1 MKKFIRNFAGGI
13 IPVLFSLVLMLGMG
27 SGVAAAARPDSKAPT
42 DAAQYQVWL
51 TQQVHHKL
59 AMIPWYSVF
68 DNLEYKVDGAEV
80 TLVGQVTRPIIKS
93 DAESAVKN
101 IEGVKEVVNQI
112 EVLPPSPMDDR
123 LRRQE
128 YRSIYSFGPLQ
139 RYSMGVNPG
148 IHIIVKS
155 GQVTLEGVV
164 DSQPDKDAANI
175 RAREVAGVFSVTNN
189 LRVEKS
195 S

>member
-1 MKKFIRNFAGGI
+1 MKIIRNFGGAI
-13 IPVLFSLVLMLGMG
+13 LSMLFSLVLIAGMG
-27 SGVAAAARPDSKAPT
+27 SSLAAATKPNSQAPT
-42 DAAQYQVWL
+42 DAAQYQIWL

-68 DNLEYKVDGAEV
+68 DNLEYKVEGAKV
-80 TLVGQVTRPIIKS
+80 TLIGQVIRPVIKS
-93 DAESAVKN
+93 DAESAVKS

-148 IHIIVKS
+148 IHIIVKG

>member
-1 MKKFIRNFAGGI
+1 M
-13 IPVLFSLVLMLGMG
+13 LFSLVLIAGMG
-27 SGVAAAARPDSKAPT
+27 SSLAAATKPNSQAPT
-42 DAAQYQVWL
+42 DAAQYQIWL

-68 DNLEYKVDGAEV
+68 DNLEYKVEGAKV
-80 TLVGQVTRPIIKS
+80 TLIGQVIRPVIKS
-93 DAESAVKN
+93 DAESAVKS

-148 IHIIVKS
+148 IHIIVKG

>member
-1 MKKFIRNFAGGI
+1 MKIIRNFGGAI
-13 IPVLFSLVLMLGMG
+13 LSMLFSLVLIAGMG
-27 SGVAAAARPDSKAPT
+27 SSLAAATKPNSQAPT
-42 DAAQYQVWL
+42 DAAQYQIWL

-68 DNLEYKVDGAEV
+68 DNLEYKVEGAKV
-80 TLVGQVTRPIIKS
+80 TLIGQVIRPVIKS
-93 DAESAVKN
+93 DAESTVKS

-148 IHIIVKS
+148 IHIIVEG

-175 RAREVAGVFSVTNN
+175 RARVVAGVFSVTNN

>member
-1 MKKFIRNFAGGI
+1 MKRFIRNFARE
-13 IPVLFSLVLMLGMG
+13 IPSVLFSLVLVLGMG
-27 SGVAAAARPDSKAPT
+27 SGVAAAPRPDSKAPT

-148 IHIIVKS
+148 IHIIVKG

>member
-1 MKKFIRNFAGGI
+1 MKKIIWNHAGEI
-13 IPVLFSLVLMLGMG
+13 LSVIFSLVLALGMAG
-27 SGVAAAARPDSKAPT
+27 SVAAATRSNSQAPT

-68 DNLEYKVDGAEV
+68 DNLEYRVDGDKVILA
-80 TLVGQVTRPIIKS
+80 GQVTRPVIKS
-93 DAESAVKN
+93 DAESSVKG

-112 EVLPPSPMDDR
+112 EILPPSPMDDR

-128 YRSIYSFGPLQ
+128 YRSIYSFGPLE

-175 RAREVAGVFSVTNN
+175 RARGVAGVFSVTNN

>member
-1 MKKFIRNFAGGI
+1 MKKIIWNHAGEI
-13 IPVLFSLVLMLGMG
+13 LSVIVALVLVLGMAG
-27 SGVAAAARPDSKAPT
+27 SVAAATRSNPQAPT

-68 DNLEYKVDGAEV
+68 DNLEYKVEGGKVILA
-80 TLVGQVTRPIIKS
+80 GQVTRPVIKS
-93 DAESAVKN
+93 DAESSVKG
-101 IEGVKEVVNQI
+101 IEGVKEVVDEI
-112 EVLPPSPMDDR
+112 EILPPSPMDER

-128 YRSIYSFGPLQ
+128 YRSIYSFGPLE

>member
-1 MKKFIRNFAGGI
+1 MKIIRNFGGAI
-13 IPVLFSLVLMLGMG
+13 LSMLFSLVLIAGMG
-27 SGVAAAARPDSKAPT
+27 SSLAAATKPNSQAPT
-42 DAAQYQVWL
+42 DAAQYQIWL

-68 DNLEYKVDGAEV
+68 DNLEYKVEGAKV
-80 TLVGQVTRPIIKS
+80 TLIGQVIRPVIKS
-93 DAESAVKN
+93 DAESTVKS

-148 IHIIVKS
+148 IHIIVEG

>member
-1 MKKFIRNFAGGI
+1 
-13 IPVLFSLVLMLGMG
+13 
-27 SGVAAAARPDSKAPT
+27 
-42 DAAQYQVWL
+42 
-51 TQQVHHKL
+51 
-59 AMIPWYSVF
+59 VF
-68 DNLEYKVDGAEV
+68 DNLEYKVEGAKV
-80 TLVGQVTRPIIKS
+80 TLIGQVIRPVIKS
-93 DAESAVKN
+93 DAESAVKS

-148 IHIIVKS
+148 IHIIVKG

>member
-1 MKKFIRNFAGGI
+1 MKKIIWNHAGEI
-13 IPVLFSLVLMLGMG
+13 LSVIVSLVFVLGMA
-27 SGVAAAARPDSKAPT
+27 SSVAAATRSTSQAPT

-68 DNLEYKVDGAEV
+68 DNLEYRVDGNKVILA
-80 TLVGQVTRPIIKS
+80 GQVTRPVIKS
-93 DAESAVKN
+93 DAESSVKG

-128 YRSIYSFGPLQ
+128 YRSIYSFGQLQ
-139 RYSMGVNPG
+139 RYSLGVNPG

-164 DSQPDKDAANI
+164 DTQPDKDAANI

>member
-1 MKKFIRNFAGGI
+1 MKKIIRNFDGEILSA
-13 IPVLFSLVLMLGMG
+13 LFCLVLVLGMG
-27 SGVAAAARPDSKAPT
+27 SSVAAATRSTSQAPT
-42 DAAQYQVWL
+42 DAAQYQMWL

-68 DNLEYKVDGAEV
+68 DNLEYRVDGDRV
-80 TLVGQVTRPIIKS
+80 TLAGQVTRPVIKS
-93 DAESAVKN
+93 DAESSVKG
-101 IEGVKEVVNQI
+101 IEGVKEVVDQI

-139 RYSMGVNPG
+139 RYSLGVNPG
-148 IHIIVKS
+148 IHIIVRG

-189 LRVEKS
+189 LRVVKS

>member
-1 MKKFIRNFAGGI
+1 MKKIIRNFDGEILSA
-13 IPVLFSLVLMLGMG
+13 LFCLVLVLGMG
-27 SGVAAAARPDSKAPT
+27 SSVAAATRSTSQAPT
-42 DAAQYQVWL
+42 DAAQYQLWL

-68 DNLEYKVDGAEV
+68 DNLEYRVDGDRV
-80 TLVGQVTRPIIKS
+80 TLAGQVTRPVIKG
-93 DAESAVKN
+93 DAESSVKG
-101 IEGVKEVVNQI
+101 IEGVKEVVDQI

-139 RYSMGVNPG
+139 RYSLGVNPG
-148 IHIIVKS
+148 IHIIVRG

-189 LRVEKS
+189 LRVVKS